1 MCRVN
6 DDKLSSA
13 IAYLVS
19 TPDVLVSTSLRAS
32 NWATCAHHPNITA
45 PEFNRLNAPSLCT
58 SSRAETSVASA
69 LYST

>member
-45 PEFNRLNAPSLCT
+45 P
-58 SSRAETSVASA
+58 
-69 LYST
+69 